1 VSTIAGRIAGAGLVV
16 AAVAI
21 VVLAALLQE
30 DMSRETSLSREIQ
43 ALQEVRGGLESLK
56 DSLHRM
62 RHATLARVRAAEVER
77 ERIAVDAELEYLRAK
92 AAERP
97 DVAHALAALEAP
109 VRDYVDHASVVLRT
123 PPSGPDPSP
132 AFEES
137 AERAFRS
144 IQRAT
149 SRVSEE
155 ITRRTNAQIQSWA
168 SRETLVRALVAG
180 AIALLIGLGI
190 AFRQSLKQARRDA
203 ERIEQLAH
211 YDSLTGLANRSLLGD
226 RLDLMVAMAHRNAAP
241 MAILLFDLDGLKGV
255 NDALGHAAGDALLVA
270 VGQRARK
277 CVRASDT
284 VGRLGGDEFLV
295 LLPDTDRDGARSVA
309 GKLLEALSQPFD
321 IGPKGV
327 RVSAS
332 IGGSFLPGPSR
343 DAEALVHAADEA
355 LYASKRG
362 GRNRYTEGG
371 DAGGESGTP
380 SPGEA

>member
-1 VSTIAGRIAGAGLVV
+1 VSSLAGRIAGAGLVV

-21 VVLAALLQE
+21 VVLAALLHQ

-62 RHATLARVRAAEVER
+62 RHATLARAPGFER
-77 ERIAVDAELEYLRAK
+77 ERIAIEAELEYLRAK

-97 DVAHALAALEAP
+97 DVAQALAASEAP
-109 VRDYVDHASVVLRT
+109 VREYVDQASLALRASPSAPGRS
-123 PPSGPDPSP
+123 PPLEDV
-132 AFEES
+132 E
-137 AERAFRS
+137 ERAFRS

-149 SRVSEE
+149 ARVSEE

-168 SRETLVRALVAG
+168 GREFMVRALVAG
-180 AIALLIGLGI
+180 AFALLVGLGV
-190 AFRQSLKQARRDA
+190 AFRQSLKRARRDA
-203 ERIEQLAH
+203 ARIEQLAH

-226 RLDLMVAMAHRNAAP
+226 RLDVMIALAHRNAAP
-241 MAILLFDLDGLKGV
+241 MAVLLFDLDGLKGV
-255 NDALGHAAGDALLVA
+255 NDSLGHAAGDALLVSVA
-270 VGQRARK
+270 QRARS
-277 CVRASDT
+277 CMRASDT

-295 LLPDTDRDGARSVA
+295 LLPDTDREGARSVA
-309 GKLLEALSQPFD
+309 TKLLEALAQPFD
-321 IGPKGV
+321 IGTERV
-327 RVSAS
+327 SVSAS

-362 GRNRYTEGG
+362 GRNRYTEGEPGG
-371 DAGGESGTP
+371 DPGMP

>member
-1 VSTIAGRIAGAGLVV
+1 VSSLAGRIAGAGLVV

-21 VVLAALLQE
+21 VVLASLLHQ
-30 DMSRETSLSREIQ
+30 DMSRETSLAQEIQ

-62 RHATLARVRAAEVER
+62 RHAVLARAPAFER
-77 ERIAVDAELEYLRAK
+77 ERIAIDAELEYLRAK

-97 DVAHALAALEAP
+97 DVARTLAASEAP
-109 VRDYVDHASVVLRT
+109 VREYVDQAGFAFRA
-123 PPSGPDPSP
+123 PASGPGRSP
-132 AFEES
+132 PLDDVE
-137 AERAFRS
+137 ERAFRS

-149 SRVSEE
+149 AQVTEE

-168 SRETLVRALVAG
+168 GRELLVRALVAG
-180 AIALLIGLGI
+180 AFALLVGLGV
-190 AFRQSLKQARRDA
+190 AFRQSLKRARGDA
-203 ERIEQLAH
+203 ARIEQLAH

-226 RLDLMVAMAHRNAAP
+226 RLDMMMALAHRNAAP

-255 NDALGHAAGDALLVA
+255 NDALGHAAGDALLVSVA
-270 VGQRARK
+270 QRART

-295 LLPDTDRDGARSVA
+295 LLPDTDREGARSVA
-309 GKLLEALSQPFD
+309 TKLLEAIAQPFD
-321 IGPKGV
+321 IGPERV
-327 RVSAS
+327 SVSAS
-332 IGGSFLPGPSR
+332 IGGSFLPGPSQ
-343 DAEALVHAADEA
+343 DAEALVHAADQA

-362 GRNRYTEGG
+362 GRNRYTEGA
-371 DAGGESGTP
+371 AGGDPGTR